1 MARSGR
7 SYPPSGRP
15 ELGADRSRLP
25 CLLADVRQLEPV
37 RPRRRLDLPQHAVQH
52 PANADLGALPDS
64 IMQGWKNDAGSSLNE
79 TGLAQAVMLAQAYG
93 AEVEGWRRV
102 YTSDL
107 SRASVVRRSSLSSAC
122 LCRSSS

>member
-1 MARSGR
+1 
-7 SYPPSGRP
+7 
-15 ELGADRSRLP
+15 
-25 CLLADVRQLEPV
+25 
-37 RPRRRLDLPQHAVQH
+37 
-52 PANADLGALPDS
+52 
-64 IMQGWKNDAGSSLNE
+64 MQGWKNDAGSSLNE

-107 SRASVVRRSSLSSAC
+107 LRASVVRRSSLSSAC